1 VAALLLSLLLS
12 AGAAAAGWC
21 CCSRFDA
28 VCSQSAG
35 LRAVRAWGPPA
46 PCCRCRWPAAAAWL
60 LLSFDRAVHPA
71 ALRDGPADRHSAAG
85 G

>member
-1 VAALLLSLLLS
+1 VSLIQILDRLRWLVLQSIRRSLQSVCGPARCARCVGAPRALPLPLARSAA
-12 AGAAAAGWC
+12 
-21 CCSRFDA
+21 
-28 VCSQSAG
+28 
-35 LRAVRAWGPPA
+35 
-46 PCCRCRWPAAAAWL
+46 AAAAWL